1 VTTAGSS
8 HPNYAGLLFVG
19 ALVTAVLTWR
29 VGWVRGASSL
39 VKTQRTANLM
49 ILASL
54 VPLVAG
60 IALMLI
66 GLLGVLGLRVF
77 G

>member
-1 VTTAGSS
+1 MTTGGST

-19 ALVTAVLTWR
+19 VLVSAVLTWR
-29 VGWVRGASSL
+29 IGWVRGAASL
-39 VKTQRTANLM
+39 VQRPRQANLM

-54 VPLVAG
+54 LPLVAG
-60 IALMLI
+60 IALALI